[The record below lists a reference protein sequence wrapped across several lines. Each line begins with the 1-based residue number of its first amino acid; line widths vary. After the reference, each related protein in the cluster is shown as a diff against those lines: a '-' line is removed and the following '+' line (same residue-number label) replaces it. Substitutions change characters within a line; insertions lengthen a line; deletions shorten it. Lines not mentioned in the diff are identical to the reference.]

1 MKKSLA
7 LLGRL
12 TGISPVKDICP
23 VPISDRD
30 FSIEGVVI
38 EQTELYNKKNES
50 GIDVADLNTGIC
62 IMYTENIDN
71 MIMSVKIVNNR
82 NI

>member
-12 TGISPVKDICP
+12 IGISPVKDICP
-23 VPISDRD
+23 VPKSDRD

-38 EQTELYNKKNES
+38 EQTE
-50 GIDVADLNTGIC
+50 IC
-62 IMYTENIDN
+62 IIKKM
-71 MIMSVKIVNNR
+71 NR
-82 NI
+82 ELMFLT

>member
-23 VPISDRD
+23 VPKSDRD
-30 FSIEGVVI
+30 FSIEGVVNRLSCI
-38 EQTELYNKKNES
+38 IKKMNRELM
-50 GIDVADLNTGIC
+50 LLT
-62 IMYTENIDN
+62 
-71 MIMSVKIVNNR
+71 
-82 NI
+82 

>member
-1 MKKSLA
+1 MKNSLA

-23 VPISDRD
+23 VPKSDRD

-38 EQTELYNKKNES
+38 EQTELYNNC
-50 GIDVADLNTGIC
+50 LL
-62 IMYTENIDN
+62 YTSPSPRD
-71 MIMSVKIVNNR
+71 
-82 NI
+82 

>member
-23 VPISDRD
+23 VPKSDRD
-30 FSIEGVVI
+30 FSI
-38 EQTELYNKKNES
+38 
-50 GIDVADLNTGIC
+50 
-62 IMYTENIDN
+62 ENIDN
-71 MIMSVKIVNNR
+71 MIMSVKIVNNI

>member
-23 VPISDRD
+23 VPKSDRD

-50 GIDVADLNTGIC
+50 GIDVADLNTGYESRWAAECFLCGIR
-62 IMYTENIDN
+62 T
-71 MIMSVKIVNNR
+71 
-82 NI
+82 

>member
-23 VPISDRD
+23 VPKSDRD

-50 GIDVADLNTGIC
+50 GIDVADL
-62 IMYTENIDN
+62 
-71 MIMSVKIVNNR
+71 IMSVKIVNNI

>member
-7 LLGRL
+7 LLERL

-23 VPISDRD
+23 VPKSDRD

-38 EQTELYNKKNES
+38 EQTELYNKK
-50 GIDVADLNTGIC
+50 
-62 IMYTENIDN
+62 M
-71 MIMSVKIVNNR
+71 NR
-82 NI
+82 QLMFLT